1 MDINHLRG
9 LIKEVISEQKQ
20 PEKSM
25 ILSETTLSRVMKKVQ
40 DGDMAFVVMSADRH
54 ENSKKENMEA
64 YRQLQRMFSNE
75 GFPFAKVQGGWQEQD
90 DEGNLIDVV
99 ENSIIVYNEARPDKE
114 RAADSEKRLFALA
127 SEMAGQYNQEAFI
140 FGRRD
145 PTTGERIIA
154 AYRPDGSRI
163 TDDWA
168 GPWSDLKAVPDD
180 APFWS
185 RVRGSKFQFNEEVV
199 NEEREKC
206 DPPTS
211 MIDAM
216 KKHNSGKTWL

>member
-1 MDINHLRG
+1 MDIKDLRR
-9 LIKEVISEQKQ
+9 IVKEVLNENKQ
-20 PEKSM
+20 NKKSM
-25 ILSETTLSRVMKKVQ
+25 LLSETTLSRVMSKVQ

-54 ENSKKENMEA
+54 ENSKKENAEA
-64 YRQLQRMFSNE
+64 YRELQRMFSNE
-75 GFPFAKVQGGWQEQD
+75 GYPFAKVQGGWQEKD
-90 DEGNLIDVV
+90 DEGNVVDVV
-99 ENSIIVYNEARPDKE
+99 ENSIIVYDEARPDVE

-127 SEMAGQYNQEAFI
+127 AELAANYNQEAFI

-145 PTTGERIIA
+145 PVTGERYIG
-154 AYRPDGSRI
+154 AYRPDGSRVA
-163 TDDWA
+163 DDWA

-199 NEEREKC
+199 SEDREKC

-216 KKHNSGKTWL
+216 RKHNSGKTWV